1 MVGSK
6 EWFVRTADGKV
17 YGPADVSVLVKWA
30 EEGRIEASSSV
41 SADRV
46 TWMRAPGLDALE
58 MDWLVEVSQ
67 GNVFGP
73 FNRKLVS
80 RLFADQTIPATA
92 EVYRRHRLA
101 IDEDPPPVE
110 RVVEKIVEKEV
121 RVEVPVEKVVE
132 KVVEK
137 EIRVEVP
144 VEKIVEKIVEKEVRV
159 EVPVEKIVEKVV
171 EKEVRVEVPV
181 EKIVEKV
188 VEKEIRVEVPVEK
201 VVEKVV
207 RVEVPVEKIVRVE
220 VPVEKVVE
228 RVVEVLPPSQEVAI
242 EDSRAAVPTVMPR
255 RGAEGNVFGY
265 GGKAQLAALEAAAA
279 RELVALRQKQGC
291 GGFLKSFFGRKRP

>member
-80 RLFADQTIPATA
+80 RLFDDQTVPATA

-121 RVEVPVEKVVE
+121 RVEVPVET
-132 KVVEK
+132 VVEK
-137 EIRVEVP
+137 EVRVEVP
-144 VEKIVEKIVEKEVRV
+144 VEKIVEKIVEKEV
-159 EVPVEKIVEKVV
+159 
-171 EKEVRVEVPV
+171 
-181 EKIVEKV
+181 
-188 VEKEIRVEVPVEK
+188 RVEVPVEK

-228 RVVEVLPPSQEVAI
+228 RVVEVLPPSQEFQL
-242 EDSRAAVPTVMPR
+242 EDRRVAVPTEMPR
-255 RGAEGNVFGY
+255 RGAERNMFGY

-279 RELVALRQKQGC
+279 RELAALRQKQGG
-291 GGFLKSFFGRKRP
+291 GGFSKSFFGRKRP

>member
-1 MVGSK
+1 MTGIK

-110 RVVEKIVEKEV
+110 RVVEKIVEKE
-121 RVEVPVEKVVE
+121 
-132 KVVEK
+132 
-137 EIRVEVP
+137 I
-144 VEKIVEKIVEKEVRV
+144 RV

-171 EKEVRVEVPV
+171 EREV
-181 EKIVEKV
+181 
-188 VEKEIRVEVPVEK
+188 RVEVPVEK

-228 RVVEVLPPSQEVAI
+228 RVVEVLPPSQEFPL
-242 EDSRAAVPTVMPR
+242 EDGRAAVPTLMPR

-279 RELVALRQKQGC
+279 RELVALRQKQGG

>member
-1 MVGSK
+1 MTGIK

-132 KVVEK
+132 KEVRVEVPVETVVERVVRVEVPVEKIVEKIVEK
-137 EIRVEVP
+137 EVRVEVP

-181 EKIVEKV
+181 EK
-188 VEKEIRVEVPVEK
+188 
-201 VVEKVV
+201 
-207 RVEVPVEKIVRVE
+207 
-220 VPVEKVVE
+220 VVE
-228 RVVEVLPPSQEVAI
+228 RVVEVLPPSQDFQTGER
-242 EDSRAAVPTVMPR
+242 RAAVPTVMPR
-255 RGAEGNVFGY
+255 RGAERNMFGY

-279 RELVALRQKQGC
+279 RELAALRQKQG
-291 GGFLKSFFGRKRP
+291 GSGFSKAFFGRKRP

>member
-110 RVVEKIVEKEV
+110 RVVEKIVEKVV
-121 RVEVPVEKVVE
+121 RVEVPVEKV
-132 KVVEK
+132 
-137 EIRVEVP
+137 
-144 VEKIVEKIVEKEVRV
+144 
-159 EVPVEKIVEKVV
+159 VEKVV

-181 EKIVEKV
+181 EKIVEK
-188 VEKEIRVEVPVEK
+188 
-201 VVEKVV
+201 
-207 RVEVPVEKIVRVE
+207 IVRVE
-220 VPVEKVVE
+220 IPVEKVVE
-228 RVVEVLPPSQEVAI
+228 RVVEVLPSAQTYPVETRRTAQTAL
-242 EDSRAAVPTVMPR
+242 VPQR
-255 RGAEGNVFGY
+255 RGGRSLFGNVDRSR
-265 GGKAQLAALEAAAA
+265 LAMLEAAAA
-279 RELVALRQKQGC
+279 RELAALREKQSGR
-291 GGFLKSFFGRKRP
+291 GFFGSLFGRRIP

>member
-121 RVEVPVEKVVE
+121 RVEVPVEK
-132 KVVEK
+132 
-137 EIRVEVP
+137 
-144 VEKIVEKIVEKEVRV
+144 
-159 EVPVEKIVEKVV
+159 
-171 EKEVRVEVPV
+171 
-181 EKIVEKV
+181 
-188 VEKEIRVEVPVEK
+188 
-201 VVEKVV
+201 
-207 RVEVPVEKIVRVE
+207 IVRVE

-228 RVVEVLPPSQEVAI
+228 RVVEVLPPSQEFPL
-242 EDSRAAVPTVMPR
+242 EDSRAAVPTAMPR
-255 RGAEGNVFGY
+255 RGVERNMFGY
-265 GGKAQLAALEAAAA
+265 GGKARLAALEAAAA
-279 RELVALRQKQGC
+279 RELVALRQKQGG